1 MKKKLE
7 KNSLEKIISL
17 FKYNMEK
24 YLTIGRG
31 HSTSPQSKKNKT
43 VEHTFKVGDI
53 KKAGVNG
60 TAFTTNITILI

>member
-1 MKKKLE
+1 
-7 KNSLEKIISL
+7 
-17 FKYNMEK
+17 MEK